1 MKRNLLILIIAAL
14 IMTAAFHLT
23 GCGKSEESNA
33 VKEQADNNTVTDDIT
48 DEEDDSKEGIEGDST
63 SDDST
68 TDDSEDVSEEGLFT
82 VIHGALHV
90 DGTNLVDKNGKKVQ
104 LYGIST
110 HGLAWFPQ
118 YVNYDTFAYFN
129 SEWGINCMRLAM
141 YTEEYGGYCS
151 GGDRESLKKLIN
163 DGVDAATKLGMYVII
178 DWHILSEQDPMSHK
192 DEAKSFF
199 AEMSEKYKDYTNVIY
214 EICNEPNGGG
224 TWDRVTA
231 YANEVIPIIR
241 ANNPDALILVGTPCW
256 SQEVDKAL
264 AEPLGFDNIMYVLH
278 FYASTHGE
286 WLRDRMQQCID
297 NGLPIFISEFG
308 LCEASGDGAINKT
321 ESDEWKKIIE
331 KNNLS
336 FICWNLSNK
345 SETSSLI
352 KSSCNKLSDFT
363 DDELGEEG
371 KYMKDW
377 FTSIIRKAKE

>member
-1 MKRNLLILIIAAL
+1 MKKRVSLLIVVLLLAIIVSVA
-14 IMTAAFHLT
+14 
-23 GCGKSEESNA
+23 GCKGTEGGNATEAKEENNESTDDDINKEGD
-33 VKEQADNNTVTDDIT
+33 VKENSDMDD
-48 DEEDDSKEGIEGDST
+48 GN
-63 SDDST
+63 SDDSG
-68 TDDSEDVSEEGLFT
+68 DIPENGLFT
-82 VIHGALHV
+82 EIHGALRV
-90 DGTNLVDKNGKKVQ
+90 DGTNLVDKNGEKVQ

-163 DGVDAATKLGMYVII
+163 DGVEAATRLGMYVII
-178 DWHILSEQDPMSHK
+178 DWHILSEQDPMTHK
-192 DEAKSFF
+192 DDAKSFF

-214 EICNEPNGGG
+214 EICNEPNGSG
-224 TWDRVTA
+224 TWDKVTA

-264 AEPLGFDNIMYVLH
+264 AEPLGFDNIYVLH
-278 FYASTHGE
+278 FYASTHGS

-297 NGLPIFISEFG
+297 SGLPVFISEFG
-308 LCEASGDGAINKT
+308 LCEASGDGAINKN
-321 ESDEWKKIIE
+321 EADEWKKIIE

-352 KSSCNKLSDFT
+352 KSFCNKLSKFT

-377 FTSIIRKAKE
+377 FTSK

>member
-1 MKRNLLILIIAAL
+1 MRNRLLVLIIAAMLL
-14 IMTAAFHLT
+14 IGLLCAS
-23 GCGKSEESNA
+23 GCGKDNKSNESNQSVIA
-33 VKEQADNNTVTDDIT
+33 QQNQEDNQSEDNNTGEAGKDDNSGESD
-48 DEEDDSKEGIEGDST
+48 DEDNSGNEGDA
-63 SDDST
+63 
-68 TDDSEDVSEEGLFT
+68 SEDGLFT
-82 VIHGALHV
+82 EVHGVLHV
-90 DGTNLVDKNGKKVQ
+90 DGANLVDKNGKKVQ

-163 DGVDAATKLGMYVII
+163 DGVEAATKLGMYVII

-231 YANEVIPIIR
+231 YANEVIPVIR
-241 ANNPDALILVGTPCW
+241 GNDPDALILVGTPCW

-264 AEPLGFDNIMYVLH
+264 AAPLGFDNIMYVLH
-278 FYASTHGE
+278 FYASTHGS
-286 WLRDRMQQCID
+286 WLRDRMQQCI
-297 NGLPIFISEFG
+297 NSGLPVFISEFG

-352 KSSCNKLSDFT
+352 KSSCNKLSNFT

-377 FTSIIRKAKE
+377 FTSK